1 MGNALGQGTGLQGLH
16 FALGYGK
23 KHTPMEQRYT
33 GLEELGKK
41 EIDDN
46 VLGWYGALEMEKNEG
61 LQGI

>member
-23 KHTPMEQRYT
+23 KHTLMEQWYT

-46 VLGWYGALEMEKNEG
+46 VLGWYGAL
-61 LQGI
+61 